1 MLNKFN
7 DDFHRRTA
15 IVEAIAVLTKK
26 LPKSVP
32 EGKRDGKLHRVMTN
46 DSYRGETPWETFNKR
61 MDATFGADCRNA
73 EGRLENVY
81 RGRFGMDIVTKYLL
95 IAVDQPGAQAFHAP
109 MMLKLERLRDE
120 LEIVV

>member
-1 MLNKFN
+1 
-7 DDFHRRTA
+7 
-15 IVEAIAVLTKK
+15 
-26 LPKSVP
+26 
-32 EGKRDGKLHRVMTN
+32 
-46 DSYRGETPWETFNKR
+46 
-61 MDATFGADCRNA
+61 MDATFGADCQNA

-120 LEIVV
+120 LEIVVCHEWPSRGPNPRCAPITSAGAEDSHIRRSPGRGRDTVKGSCTGM